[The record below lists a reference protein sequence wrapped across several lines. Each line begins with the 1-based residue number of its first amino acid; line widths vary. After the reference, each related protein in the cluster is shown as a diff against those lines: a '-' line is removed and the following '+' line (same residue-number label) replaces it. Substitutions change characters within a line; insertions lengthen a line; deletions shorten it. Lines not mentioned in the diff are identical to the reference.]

1 MIKVSSFK
9 ADNLKTVVN
18 YEACWLR
25 NAQHAVKVGNS
36 ANFFTLLQ
44 ATKENGMDLQGTSA
58 SGTSGASLELASLKL
73 AKSQQ
78 EQEGQA
84 SLQLLES
91 ASDVP
96 KSSSSNPA
104 LGANVDTFA

>member
-1 MIKVSSFK
+1 
-9 ADNLKTVVN
+9 
-18 YEACWLR
+18 
-25 NAQHAVKVGNS
+25 
-36 ANFFTLLQ
+36 
-44 ATKENGMDLQGTSA
+44 
-58 SGTSGASLELASLKL
+58 LASLKL

-104 LGANVDTFA
+104 LGANIDTYA